1 MTIAVTGSIATDNLM
16 RFPGRF
22 SEHLLAEH
30 LQKVSLSFLVDDLVI
45 HRGGVAGNIAFA
57 IGVLGGDVALVG
69 AAGDDFDDYR
79 NGCSR
84 HGVNC
89 DNVLISKTAHTA
101 RFTCTTDLDMAQ
113 IASFYPGAMSEAR
126 NIKLADVVSSIGTP
140 DLVIIG
146 ANDPDAMVVHT
157 EECRKL
163 GLRFAADPSQQLP
176 RLSGEEIDK
185 LIDGAEYLFTNDYE
199 WELLLSKTG
208 WSESDVQG
216 KVDLRVTTL
225 GAKGV
230 DIVER
235 DGTTTHVDV
244 VPENSQTDPTG
255 VGDAFRAGFLTG
267 RSAGLSLERSAQL
280 GSLVAVLVLESTGT
294 QEWDWDREV
303 AEDPAGRRVR
313 RGRGRRDRRRAGL
326 VRCDSGS
333 LKPAHARRNSASVRV
348 AAVRAAT
355 GYMRLADLR
364 HHAAFDED
372 RVPKHEDQH
381 GPQPAAVIAG
391 ATSVLVEHPAH
402 GDRVDKVDQVNWPAT
417 SPTIA

>member
-1 MTIAVTGSIATDNLM
+1 MGIGERRSVDAETVVRRIRAGHRRFPPGDGGLDHERRREVFVGEASGPLPALQRHPRPWVSLASRTLELKGWNFVTIAVTGSIATDNLM

-79 NGCSR
+79 QWLQS

-89 DNVLISKTAHTA
+89 DNVLISETAHTA

-126 NIKLADVVSSIGTP
+126 NIKLANVVSSMGTP

-146 ANDPDAMVVHT
+146 ANDPEAMVVHT

-185 LIDGAEYLFTNDYE
+185 LVVGAEYLFTNDYE
-199 WELLLSKTG
+199 WKLLLSKTG

-267 RSAGLSLERSAQL
+267 QSAGLSLERSAQL
-280 GSLVAVLVLESTGT
+280 GSFVAVLVLESTGT
-294 QEWDWDREV
+294 QEWAWDSEV
-303 AEDPAGRRVR
+303 AKTRLAGAY
-313 RGRGRRDRRRAGL
+313 GDEA
-326 VRCDSGS
+326 
-333 LKPAHARRNSASVRV
+333 ATEI
-348 AAVRAAT
+348 AAV
-355 GYMRLADLR
+355 LA
-364 HHAAFDED
+364 
-372 RVPKHEDQH
+372 
-381 GPQPAAVIAG
+381 
-391 ATSVLVEHPAH
+391 
-402 GDRVDKVDQVNWPAT
+402 
-417 SPTIA
+417 